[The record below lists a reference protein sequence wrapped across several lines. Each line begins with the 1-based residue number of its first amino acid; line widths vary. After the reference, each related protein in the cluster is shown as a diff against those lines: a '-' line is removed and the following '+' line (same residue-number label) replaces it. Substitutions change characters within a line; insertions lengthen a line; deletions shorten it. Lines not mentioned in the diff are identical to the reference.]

1 MHFFI
6 AKVGESPHL
15 SVRLKQAMT
24 KIPNILTVG
33 AVVLAAAGHQA
44 SAQSSVRLFKD
55 DLAQKIGNKTNGA
68 AAKSISR
75 TIKKFVRRDVGKSVA
90 FARIGNRSL
99 KKLVRNN
106 LRGAAA
112 LTILK
117 GTARGFIGANG
128 NLDRSFNRFVRLVIR
143 KLPNSEKT
151 PGVMLPIADRLVRVN
166 LSRGGSSAQS
176 QFIRDLVYTSA
187 GLVPPMS

>member
-1 MHFFI
+1 
-6 AKVGESPHL
+6 
-15 SVRLKQAMT
+15 MT
-24 KIPNILTVG
+24 QFHKLLAVG
-33 AVVLAAAGHQA
+33 AVTVSVIAQSA

-55 DLAQKIGNKTNGA
+55 ELDQKLGNKKNGA
-68 AAKSISR
+68 AAKVISR
-75 TIKKFVRRDVGKSVA
+75 TIKKFVRRDANKVVA

-106 LRGAAA
+106 LRGQTA

-128 NLDRSFNRFVRLVIR
+128 ELDRSFNRFVRLVIR

-151 PGVMLPIADRLVRVN
+151 PAVIRPIADRLVQVN
-166 LSRGGSSAQS
+166 LSRGGSAAQS
-176 QFIRDLVYTSA
+176 QAIQDLVYTSA
-187 GLVPPMS
+187 GLVGPMS